1 MSQLSSSVSLP
12 QIAYRGVPVVTTETL
27 ARAYEVKPINIQ
39 KNFSANKDRFVE
51 GKHYYTI
58 SGNDLKEFKNCL
70 TESKSVEIGKR
81 TATLTLWTERGAAR
95 HAKML
100 NSDRAWDM
108 FELLEET
115 FFRVARP
122 ASLPDESPS
131 FPGSVSITPSTVEDR
146 KPLRA
151 LVNAWAH
158 VSAQPFNVCWTQL
171 KAAFRLTDIRDL
183 PQEWIPDALAWVQAK
198 IDALSAG
205 SVPARTT
212 ALPASNVYADR
223 VKALTDLEKRFMEFS
238 IETRTRLSAL
248 NAEYTRLNQGAYAAM
263 LGMIPTM
270 DFAARDRLIEALT
283 SQSYDAYNL
292 IDEGLHCM
300 RRVIIAARAANR
312 VLSGRS

>member
-1 MSQLSSSVSLP
+1 MSQAELLSPSPVSPSFPPLSY
-12 QIAYRGVPVVTTETL
+12 QGVPVLTTEML
-27 ARAYEVKPINIQ
+27 AQAYEVEAKRIRQ
-39 KNFSANKDRFVE
+39 NFANNRERFVE
-51 GKHYYTI
+51 GKHFFIIT
-58 SGNDLKEFKNCL
+58 SGELKEFRL
-70 TESKSVEIGKR
+70 QVENFDSQISPKVR
-81 TATLTLWTERGAAR
+81 ALTLWTERGAAR
-95 HAKML
+95 NAKML
-100 NSDRAWDM
+100 DSDRAWDV

-122 ASLPDESPS
+122 EPVPVPSPISKRTDPERKALTSIINTWVGMAPVHYASA
-131 FPGSVSITPSTVEDR
+131 
-146 KPLRA
+146 RA
-151 LVNAWAH
+151 QVNAH
-158 VSAQPFNVCWTQL
+158 FGVTSV
-171 KAAFRLTDIRDL
+171 
-183 PQEWIPDALAWVQAK
+183 DALTVAQVKEAIQWVQAK
-198 IDALSAG
+198 IDALSAV
-205 SVPARTT
+205 SAPARTT
-212 ALPASNVYADR
+212 ALPSSSIYADR

-300 RRVIIAARAANR
+300 GRVIIAARAANR